1 MGSTNSTLNH
11 VTSKDGTTI
20 GFDRLGEGPPVIL
33 ISGGSVDRTSNA
45 GLAANLAPDLTAMN
59 YDRRGRGDSGDTLPY
74 AIEREVED
82 IDAVVT
88 AAGGSAYLYG
98 SSSGAALGLIA
109 AEALGPGR
117 VTKLAMWEPP
127 YFVDPSKGPP
137 ADHIEQYD
145 IMIAEGRP
153 GDAAEYFMSKVVGMP
168 ADFVAFARTQPW
180 WANQVKIA
188 HTLAYDARIMD
199 DYALPLDRAK
209 RVTVPTIVLAGGAS
223 FPFLP
228 ETAKALVAS
237 LPNGTLRI
245 LEGQSHD
252 VSADA
257 LGPALKAFFAG

>member
-1 MGSTNSTLNH
+1 MSSNH

-20 GFDRLGEGPPVIL
+20 GFDRLGEGPAVIL

-45 GLAANLAPDLTAMN
+45 GLATNLASGFTAFN

-82 IDAVVT
+82 IDAVVAT
-88 AAGGSAYLYG
+88 AGGSAYLYG

-109 AEALGPGR
+109 ADALGPDR
-117 VTKLAMWEPP
+117 ITRLAMWEPP
-127 YFVDPSKGPP
+127 YFVDASKGPP
-137 ADHIEQYD
+137 TDHIQQYD
-145 IMIAEGRP
+145 TMIAEGRP

-168 ADFVAFARTQPW
+168 ADFVAFAKTQPW

-188 HTLAYDARIMD
+188 HTLAYDGRIMA
-199 DYALPLDRAK
+199 DYSLPLDRAG
-209 RVTVPTIVLAGGAS
+209 RVSVPAIVLAGGAS

-228 ETAKALVAS
+228 ETAKALVQAF
-237 LPNGTLRI
+237 PNGTLQI

-252 VSADA
+252 VSPDA
-257 LGPALKAFFAG
+257 LGPALKAFFAS

>member
-1 MGSTNSTLNH
+1 MSSANSTVSH

-20 GFDRLGEGPPVIL
+20 GFDRLGHGPVVIL

-45 GLAANLAPDLTAMN
+45 SLAANLASDFTAIN

-109 AEALGPGR
+109 ADALGKDR
-117 VTKLAMWEPP
+117 ITRLAMWEPP

-137 ADHIEQYD
+137 TDHIQQYD
-145 IMIAEGRP
+145 TMIAEGRP

-188 HTLAYDARIMD
+188 HTLAYDGRIMG
-199 DYALPLDRAK
+199 DYSLPLDRAR
-209 RVTVPTIVLAGGAS
+209 RVSVPTIVLAGGAS

-228 ETAKALVAS
+228 ETAEALVPAF
-237 LPNGTLRI
+237 PNGTLQI

-252 VSADA
+252 VSPDA

>member
-1 MGSTNSTLNH
+1 MGTPNPAIQR

-20 GFDRLGEGPPVIL
+20 GFDRQGDGLPIIL

-45 GLAANLAPDLTAMN
+45 SLAANLASDLTAIN

-109 AEALGPGR
+109 ADVLGPDR
-117 VTKLAMWEPP
+117 ITRLAMWEPP

-137 ADHIEQYD
+137 TDHIQQYD
-145 IMIAEGRP
+145 TMIAEGRP
-153 GDAAEYFMSKVVGMP
+153 GDAAEYFMTKVVGMP
-168 ADFVAFARTQPW
+168 ADFVIFAKTQPW

-188 HTLAYDARIMD
+188 PTLAYDGRIMN
-199 DYALPLDRAK
+199 DYALPLDRAA
-209 RVTVPTIVLAGGAS
+209 RVAVPTIVLAGGAS

-228 ETAKALVAS
+228 ETAKALVKAF
-237 LPNGTLRI
+237 PNGTLQI

-257 LGPALKAFFAG
+257 LGPALKAFLAG

>member
-1 MGSTNSTLNH
+1 MTTQH

-20 GFDRLGEGPPVIL
+20 GFDRFGEGPAVIL

-45 GLAANLAPDLTAMN
+45 GLAANLASDFTAFN

-82 IDAVVT
+82 IDVVVS

-98 SSSGAALGLIA
+98 SSSGAALGLIT
-109 AEALGPGR
+109 AEALGPDR
-117 VTKLAMWEPP
+117 ITKLAMWEPP
-127 YFVDPSKGPP
+127 YFVDPSNGPP
-137 ADHIEQYD
+137 TDHIQQYD
-145 IMIAEGRP
+145 TMIAEGRR

-168 ADFVAFARTQPW
+168 ADFVAFAKTQPW

-188 HTLAYDARIMD
+188 HTLAYDARIMA
-199 DYALPLDRAK
+199 DYSLPLDRA
-209 RVTVPTIVLAGGAS
+209 RNVSVPAIVLAGGAS

-228 ETAKALVAS
+228 ETAKALAAAF
-237 LPNGTLRI
+237 PNGTMQI

-252 VSADA
+252 VSPDA

>member
-1 MGSTNSTLNH
+1 MSTNH

-20 GFDRLGEGPPVIL
+20 GFDRLGDGPAVIL

-45 GLAANLAPDLTAMN
+45 GLAANLASDFTAFN

-74 AIEREVED
+74 AIEHEVED

-109 AEALGPGR
+109 ADALGPDR
-117 VTKLAMWEPP
+117 ITKLAMWEPP
-127 YFVDPSKGPP
+127 FFVDPSKGPP
-137 ADHIEQYD
+137 TDHIQQYD
-145 IMIAEGRP
+145 TMIAEGRP

-168 ADFVAFARTQPW
+168 ADFVAFAKTQPW

-199 DYALPLDRAK
+199 DYSLPLDRAR
-209 RVTVPTIVLAGGAS
+209 RVSVPAIVLAGGAS

-228 ETAKALVAS
+228 ETAKALVQVF
-237 LPNGTLRI
+237 PNGTLQI

-252 VSADA
+252 VSPDA
-257 LGPALKAFFAG
+257 LGPALKSFFAR